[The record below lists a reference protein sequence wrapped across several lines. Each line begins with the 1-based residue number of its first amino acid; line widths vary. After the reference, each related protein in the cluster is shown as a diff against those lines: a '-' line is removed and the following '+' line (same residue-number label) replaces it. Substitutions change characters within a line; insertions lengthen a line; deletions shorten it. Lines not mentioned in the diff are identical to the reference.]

1 MTLFVRTVV
10 LMFAATAVFPSI
22 LLAAEPVNILTN
34 SGFEEGLS
42 GWEPDPLHTL
52 VRDKT
57 QSHTGEACLVGEVI
71 GPKKALTLRRRVA
84 VKAGNRYQFEIWA
97 RGTNRTKLVLWVV
110 KPGNETREMATAW
123 EGITANWRNYTVPL
137 SIPADGMLELH
148 IIAPSSHAAPAGKIW
163 IDDIALVETEMPPV
177 ASVSGGKGFNDEPSV
192 ARTDDG
198 SIFVAWVSFRD
209 GADTLQLARYL
220 PEGKQLAKRGSW
232 QIAGGKDVYVLGT
245 SLVSIGDA
253 AMLLYAA
260 ETDKQWNI
268 HAVRCG
274 SIGPLATTAIT
285 SDAAV
290 DVKPAGAWDARTS
303 TLWLAWESNRNGN
316 RQVFAARLCNER
328 LSDPVAVSPTGQNA
342 YGPSICVLASGE
354 ACVAWHGFAENNYD
368 IYLSRKPA
376 DGRWSAPRRLTKAP
390 TIDRHA
396 QLFARGDELWLAY
409 ENAQVQE
416 YRIGTTNQ
424 RRLIMGRVEAEGL
437 KTFRDY
443 RQSPL
448 YGRCEAPSATFDE
461 AGRLWVAYLKPRLPR
476 SGWDTVVTCYDGE
489 KWLTPSP
496 VSTRKGMD
504 RRPGLAL
511 GRGRALLAFQ
521 VDDLPNSWTD
531 VDRAMEAASDICLAS
546 IDLPPAAR
554 TSAMRLEPLVEPD
567 ETFDAAEIRIQRG
580 EDLPTRSIEY
590 QGRQLKLFFG
600 DLHTHTDVSVCN
612 RLGDQSIDEAYQN
625 RRDIARHDFA
635 CTTDHGYNLNPYLW
649 AYTAKL
655 VRTNDDPGRY
665 LTFLAEEWTSTFEE
679 TNTDHP
685 YGFYGH
691 RNLILADPYFPRW
704 WNARNRQ
711 TPAEVWEDL
720 RKLKAD
726 FVHIP
731 HQLADTGNVPTDWKY
746 VDEEAQPVAEIF
758 QIRGSYEYKGAPREA
773 GRTTPPGWF
782 LQDAWAR
789 GIVIGV
795 IASPDHG
802 GGYGKAC
809 VFAPELSRE
818 TILDA
823 IRARHC
829 YGTTAAKIFLDVRVN
844 GRLMGE
850 KIAEPAGATVEVK
863 IAARC
868 PADIERIEV
877 CRNNRFIYTKK
888 PEGREAAFTFLD
900 REPVDG
906 RSYYYVRVVQKDE
919 ELAWSSPVWFG
930 TK

>member
-1 MTLFVRTVV
+1 M
-10 LMFAATAVFPSI
+10 
-22 LLAAEPVNILTN
+22 
-34 SGFEEGLS
+34 
-42 GWEPDPLHTL
+42 
-52 VRDKT
+52 RDKT

-123 EGITANWRNYTVPL
+123 EGITAKWRNYTVPL

-274 SIGPLATTAIT
+274 SIRLLATTAIT

-290 DVKPAGAWDARTS
+290 DVKPADAWDARTS

-376 DGRWSAPRRLTKAP
+376 DGRWSAPRRLTQAP

-424 RRLIMGRVEAEGL
+424 RRLIMGRVEAAGL

-511 GRGRALLAFQ
+511 GKGRALLAFQ

-567 ETFDAAEIRIQRG
+567 ETFDAGEIRIQRG

-590 QGRQLKLFFG
+590 QGRQLKLFG

-612 RLGDQSIDEAYQN
+612 PWATSRSTRRIRTVATSHGTISPAQRITATTSIRTSGRIRPNLSARTTTPAGILLPGRGMDVDL
-625 RRDIARHDFA
+625 RRDK
-635 CTTDHGYNLNPYLW
+635 HGSPLRILRPSEP
-649 AYTAKL
+649 
-655 VRTNDDPGRY
+655 DPGRP
-665 LTFLAEEWTSTFEE
+665 LLPAMVERSQPP
-679 TNTDHP
+679 DSRR
-685 YGFYGH
+685 GLGG
-691 RNLILADPYFPRW
+691 
-704 WNARNRQ
+704 
-711 TPAEVWEDL
+711 PAEAEGRL
-720 RKLKAD
+720 RPYSAPTCRYR
-726 FVHIP
+726 H
-731 HQLADTGNVPTDWKY
+731 VPTDWKY

-758 QIRGSYEYKGAPREA
+758 QIRGSYEYSAPREA

-795 IASPDHG
+795 IASLTTG
-802 GGYGKAC
+802 AVTARRAC
-809 VFAPELSRE
+809 SL
-818 TILDA
+818 
-823 IRARHC
+823 
-829 YGTTAAKIFLDVRVN
+829 
-844 GRLMGE
+844 
-850 KIAEPAGATVEVK
+850 
-863 IAARC
+863 
-868 PADIERIEV
+868 
-877 CRNNRFIYTKK
+877 RN
-888 PEGREAAFTFLD
+888 
-900 REPVDG
+900 
-906 RSYYYVRVVQKDE
+906 
-919 ELAWSSPVWFG
+919 
-930 TK
+930 